1 MIVGIAPHPQCRISS
16 FLHQHRYSL
25 KFRCDEFRAQ
35 SLGHR
40 SLQRSPDPA
49 PPSLHGI
56 LWGEFSRF
64 VGTTQC
70 SDSLPS
76 FRPHFVAF
84 VWPYRA
90 GLALRSQARASHL
103 PGSWRLITRS
113 PSGIC
118 ARRRQGLPGSWGSPG
133 THALLSD
140 PGGSRRPSPMRGV
153 SRGRRCQIT
162 RRLPQQTVFRGSI
175 TRPTHSLSTLRS
187 AGHPYATQDSL
198 PAGGWPLPG
207 GVRYPL
213 GPLGRFLTCLHAIP
227 LPQALPGAHSNPVR
241 ELVVP

>member
-1 MIVGIAPHPQCRISS
+1 MLRLIVEIAPHPQCRISS

-25 KFRCDEFRAQ
+25 KCRCDEFRAQ

-64 VGTTQC
+64 VGITQC

-84 VWPYRA
+84 AWPYRA
-90 GLALRSQARASHL
+90 GLALRSPARTSHL

-113 PSGIC
+113 PSGILRGDDWVSQVPGGPPVRTPC
-118 ARRRQGLPGSWGSPG
+118 SPTPAGRDAPRQNGRLARPSLSNNTPAPATNCISGLYHTAYALAVYASQRGSPLRHARLASGWWLASTGWGSIPTG
-133 THALLSD
+133 T
-140 PGGSRRPSPMRGV
+140 
-153 SRGRRCQIT
+153 
-162 RRLPQQTVFRGSI
+162 
-175 TRPTHSLSTLRS
+175 
-187 AGHPYATQDSL
+187 
-198 PAGGWPLPG
+198 
-207 GVRYPL
+207 
-213 GPLGRFLTCLHAIP
+213 LGRFLTCLHAIP
-227 LPQALPGAHSNPVR
+227 LPQALPGAHSSPVR
-241 ELVVP
+241 LA